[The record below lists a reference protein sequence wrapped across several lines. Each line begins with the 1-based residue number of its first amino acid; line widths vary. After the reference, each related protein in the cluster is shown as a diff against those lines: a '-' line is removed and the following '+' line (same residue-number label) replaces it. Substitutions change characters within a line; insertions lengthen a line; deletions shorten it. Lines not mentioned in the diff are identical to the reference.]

1 MTGNAGRYIVTPH
14 FSRWAV
20 RDLGNYDADAP
31 LFNHR
36 WEADEAARRKN
47 DNNAAAF
54 NPTPTLFDKDE
65 PMTQPLLRGPADAD
79 HYRVKVGRYGD
90 RWYTDPLPGCD
101 IAPAVTEGADTW
113 PSVSAIKNANST
125 DWTYV
130 GLKRVAL
137 ALGEKP
143 NRLDGLGYEELYDAL
158 KAINRLGLKQA
169 QDRGTNVHTYL
180 ECGLRGQPVKEWLP
194 GEPGA
199 DYLPAVRS
207 FLDTYQPEMVA
218 AEVVCINR
226 DLNGV
231 GYGGTSDGL
240 IRIDGKTYW
249 VDWKS
254 RGADS
259 DHGAYAEEAA
269 QLGAYARAQYMLV
282 EGPNGPQRQRLPKAD
297 GGLIVSVKPDGV
309 RIYPIDLDKAVA
321 YFTKLHGWW
330 IDKKDGTAAIGKAWA
345 PRAHPAAPDFAGLA
359 SIAGSVEDLM
369 ALHGQAVAAG
379 QWNEAVKA
387 AFSARKAHL
396 TQVAA

>member
-1 MTGNAGRYIVTPH
+1 MSGRYETARH
-14 FSRWAV
+14 FGKWTVLDHA
-20 RDLGNYDADAP
+20 NYDTDRP
-31 LFNHR
+31 LYDHQWQAQAETDRLNSKQT
-36 WEADEAARRKN
+36 ARLTR
-47 DNNAAAF
+47 
-54 NPTPTLFDKDE
+54 TPTLFDKD
-65 PMTQPLLRGPADAD
+65 PDMTAAVLRGPADAD

-101 IAPAVTEGADTW
+101 IAPAVTEGADVW
-113 PSVSAIKNANST
+113 PSVSAIKNASSS

-143 NRLDGLGYEELYDAL
+143 DCLTGLGYDELYDRL
-158 KAINRLGLKQA
+158 KSINKLGLRHA

-180 ECGLRGQPVKEWLP
+180 ERGLRGQSVDAFLP

-199 DYLPAVRS
+199 EYLPAVRA

-226 DLNGV
+226 TLNGV

-269 QLGAYARAQYMLV
+269 QLGAYARAEYMLV
-282 EGPNGPQRQRLPKAD
+282 EGPNGPQRQRLPHAD
-297 GGLIVSVKPDGV
+297 GGLIVSIKPDGV
-309 RIYPIDLDKAVA
+309 RIYPIDLDKAIGH
-321 YFTKLHGWW
+321 FTSLHSWW
-330 IDKKDGTAAIGKAWA
+330 IAKKDERAAIGKPWA
-345 PRAHPAAPDFAGLA
+345 PRAVVEPRDLLLEQVQDAP
-359 SIAGSVEDLM
+359 SVEILADLWRTNKDGWTE
-369 ALHGQAVAAG
+369 AHSAAAK
-379 QWNEAVKA
+379 E
-387 AFSARKAHL
+387 RKAQL